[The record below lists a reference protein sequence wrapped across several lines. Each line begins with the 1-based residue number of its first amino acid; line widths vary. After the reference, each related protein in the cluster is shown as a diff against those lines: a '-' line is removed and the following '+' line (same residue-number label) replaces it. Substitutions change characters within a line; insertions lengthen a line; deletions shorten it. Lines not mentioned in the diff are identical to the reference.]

1 MQAIQLAGIEKS
13 YGQERAV
20 TLNSLT
26 IESGTFVTILGPS
39 GCGKTTLLRLIAGLE
54 EPDSGEIQLGEKLV
68 FSRAK
73 GVSVPPEHRG
83 IGLIFQSYA
92 LWPHMTVERNITLA
106 LKERKLPASE
116 IEDRLVNALHMVQL
130 EEYRNRYP
138 SELSG
143 GQQQRVA
150 VARLIAMRSSIL
162 LMDEPLS
169 NLDAMLRTSM
179 RGEMKHLH
187 HQLNATTVYVTHDQV
202 EALTLSDKIVV
213 MSNGLVQQ
221 HATPFDI
228 YHYPANLFVAEFI
241 GDPRINLLEGL
252 VWRDKSG
259 QGVDLGIVKLPLDN
273 IPANAP
279 EKIVAGIRPE
289 AVKVLLASD
298 TGCIEAKLKN
308 AQPTGS
314 ETILFTSVGDVD
326 LTALT
331 PGFVPMKA
339 GRPVWLKI
347 ESKDINLFDPES
359 RKNLNQLSLPDS

>member
-1 MQAIQLAGIEKS
+1 MQAIELAGIDKS
-13 YGQERAV
+13 YGRERAV
-20 TLNSLT
+20 TLHGLT
-26 IESGTFVTILGPS
+26 IEPGTFVTILGPS

-54 EPDSGEIQLGEKLV
+54 EPDNGEIRLGENLV

-73 GVSVPPEHRG
+73 GITVPPENRG

-106 LKERKLPASE
+106 LKEQKQPASE
-116 IEDRLVNALHMVQL
+116 IEDRLINALQMVQL

-179 RGEMKHLH
+179 RGEMKRLH

-221 HATPFDI
+221 HATPFNI
-228 YHYPANLFVAEFI
+228 YHSPANLFVAEFI
-241 GDPRINLLEGL
+241 GDPRINLLEGR
-252 VWRDKSG
+252 VWRDNTG
-259 QGVDLGIVKLPLDN
+259 QGVDLGVVNLPLDSL
-273 IPANAP
+273 PADAP
-279 EKIVAGIRPE
+279 DRIIAGIRPE
-289 AVKVLLASD
+289 AVKVSPEAD
-298 TGCIEAKLKN
+298 AGCIEAKLEN

-314 ETILFTSVGDVD
+314 ETILFTRVGDVE

-331 PGFVPMKA
+331 PGFVPMEA
-339 GRPVWLKI
+339 GRSVWLKI

-359 RKNLNQLSLPDS
+359 RKNLNQPPD